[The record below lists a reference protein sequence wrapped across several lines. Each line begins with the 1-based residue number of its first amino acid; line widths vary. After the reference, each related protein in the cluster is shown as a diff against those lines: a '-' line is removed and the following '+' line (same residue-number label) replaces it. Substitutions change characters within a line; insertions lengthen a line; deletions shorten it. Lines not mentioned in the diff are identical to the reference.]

1 MIDRK
6 LVSDDKVKLLHKWKL
21 DNWKKQKEYAK
32 FILDNNQDNDA
43 RMLKVRLSIEGIL
56 QYLCDDNKINYRKPN
71 DAIDDLY
78 KRKILNLRDTN
89 VYNMVRVIS
98 NNYCHYNAEEK
109 NPDID
114 VNLAVQAWIY
124 IMNWFLNSY
133 LNGAFVKEKEPILF
147 LFKSQSKKKHK
158 EDITSVHDSVDDIQD
173 HTNKKINHTA
183 NVLTNTEEIASSHK
197 EKTDAIPVNIEADK
211 QSISPIDEIDAGN
224 NKSIVTKKGTHRNKR
239 LIAILIVLFVIFF
252 CGGIAYQN
260 GTFDTLNSKQMIQR
274 ETTIHNRMWEL
285 TTGINGAVRS
295 KYEIQDANHW
305 IAESDKLLSDIDAE
319 IKDAKTARVHD
330 NTLKSKYIEILN
342 SERESV
348 AQTKQGIVD
357 TTQGKTY
364 TEGFSKGTDADMVYD
379 QLHNDFVDRY
389 DK

>member
-1 MIDRK
+1 
-6 LVSDDKVKLLHKWKL
+6 
-21 DNWKKQKEYAK
+21 
-32 FILDNNQDNDA
+32 
-43 RMLKVRLSIEGIL
+43 
-56 QYLCDDNKINYRKPN
+56 
-71 DAIDDLY
+71 
-78 KRKILNLRDTN
+78 
-89 VYNMVRVIS
+89 MVRVIS

-124 IMNWFLNSY
+124 IMNWFLNTY
-133 LNGAFVKEKEPILF
+133 LNGIFAKEKESILF
-147 LFKSQSKKKHK
+147 LLKGQSEKKHK
-158 EDITSVHDSVDDIQD
+158 ENITPVHDSVDNVQD
-173 HTNKKINHTA
+173 HTNKKINHAA
-183 NVLTNTEEIASSHK
+183 NVLTDAEEIAFSHK
-197 EKTDAIPVNIEADK
+197 EKADAVPVNIKTNK
-211 QSISPIDEIDAGN
+211 QSILPINKIDTDN
-224 NKSIVTKKGTHRNKR
+224 NETIVAKKETHHNKR
-239 LIAILIVLFVIFF
+239 LIAILVVLIIIFS
-252 CGGIAYQN
+252 CGGIAYQS

-274 ETTIHNRMWEL
+274 ETTFHNRMWEL
-285 TTGINGAVRS
+285 TNGINGAVRS

-305 IAESDKLLSDIDAE
+305 IAESDKLLSDINAE

-330 NTLKSKYIEILN
+330 DTLKSKYIEILN

-348 AQTKQGIVD
+348 AQTRQGIVD

>member
-1 MIDRK
+1 
-6 LVSDDKVKLLHKWKL
+6 
-21 DNWKKQKEYAK
+21 
-32 FILDNNQDNDA
+32 
-43 RMLKVRLSIEGIL
+43 MLKVRLSIEGIL
-56 QYLCDDNKINYRKPN
+56 QYLCDDNKINYKKPN

-124 IMNWFLNSY
+124 IMNC
-133 LNGAFVKEKEPILF
+133 E
-147 LFKSQSKKKHK
+147 KKHK
-158 EDITSVHDSVDDIQD
+158 ENITPVHDSVDNVQD
-173 HTNKKINHTA
+173 HTNKKINHAA
-183 NVLTNTEEIASSHK
+183 NVLTDAEEIAFSHK
-197 EKTDAIPVNIEADK
+197 EKADAVPVNIKTNK
-211 QSISPIDEIDAGN
+211 QSILPINKIDTDN
-224 NKSIVTKKGTHRNKR
+224 NETIVAKKETHHNKR
-239 LIAILIVLFVIFF
+239 LIAILVVLIIIFS
-252 CGGIAYQN
+252 CGGIAYQS

-274 ETTIHNRMWEL
+274 ETTFHNRMWEL
-285 TTGINGAVRS
+285 TNGINGAVRS

-305 IAESDKLLSDIDAE
+305 IAESDKLLSDINAE

-330 NTLKSKYIEILN
+330 DTLKSKYIEILN

-348 AQTKQGIVD
+348 AQTRQGIVD